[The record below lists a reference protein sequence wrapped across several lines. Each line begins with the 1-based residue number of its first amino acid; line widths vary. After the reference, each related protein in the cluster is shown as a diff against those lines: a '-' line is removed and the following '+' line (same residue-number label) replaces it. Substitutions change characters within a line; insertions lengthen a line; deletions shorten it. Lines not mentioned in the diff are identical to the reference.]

1 MIGNEDFELIAG
13 VEVQPPEG
21 VASAYT
27 ENDDGFEAVVSAE
40 KIMPLVKSFISLLDE
55 PVFFFLELPKNIN
68 DEENDGYDIYYL
80 DNCTLPVAKAIMK
93 RYGEL
98 LIQDGI
104 SRFGFG
110 SHSSNYEIYVR
121 DYQQISIYYPEKT
134 KAIALFSDLG
144 INKTDRLISLWDNFS
159 EETPGISIRIE
170 LNGENVFDIPE
181 NLKSEGMY
189 RFRG

>member
-1 MIGNEDFELIAG
+1 MDNNDFQLIAG
-13 VEVQPPEG
+13 VEVELDEK
-21 VASAYT
+21 VKSAYE
-27 ENDDGFEAVVSAE
+27 ENDSGFEAVVSSE
-40 KIMPLVKSFISLLDE
+40 KISPLVNSFIGLLEE

-68 DEENDGYDIYYL
+68 DEESDGYDIYYL

-110 SHSSNYEIYVR
+110 SHMSNYEIYVR
-121 DYQQISIYYPEKT
+121 DYQQVSIYYPEKK
-134 KAIALFSDLG
+134 KAAALLGDLE
-144 INKTDRLISLWDNFS
+144 IEKTDKLICLWDSFS
-159 EETPGISIRIE
+159 EETPGISIRVE
-170 LNGENVFDIPE
+170 VNGENVFDIPE